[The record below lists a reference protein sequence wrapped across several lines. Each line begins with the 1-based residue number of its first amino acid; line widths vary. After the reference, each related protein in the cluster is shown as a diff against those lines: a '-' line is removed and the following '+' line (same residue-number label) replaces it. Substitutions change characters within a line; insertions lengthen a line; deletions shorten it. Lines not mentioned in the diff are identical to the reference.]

1 MAQMDFF
8 RRPQLAGN
16 NIPRLRAAT
25 VRGNIRRSD
34 PDGISPNPYFPG
46 ASAGQ
51 TLNLEIDGAPVSV
64 TLTGNA
70 LSTVLDDIN
79 TALGAS
85 GYAYPEDGVIA
96 IQTNQIGANGSVEIV
111 GGTAAAALGFDI
123 SLGQIRSTGGDIPS
137 TPEGRVGNWFGVSF
151 PNKNDNLT
159 SESLNRPLARLA
171 GNLDVLFS
179 EHVREDALPRKVN
192 FTASPDGRILTPNS
206 ADDVRVFTGL
216 GLLSNAS
223 TKEELAP
230 FFFLV
235 DTVTKLPPA
244 SRVVGVVRGTPS
256 GLPPY
261 ADATSWTG
269 PGSTGNVLGVDLQKS
284 SGTITSI
291 KNGRVIHVAGANFVA
306 DKVRPGD
313 YVKIT
318 GATNLTPW
326 SNNGYRWVV
335 EEVIDA
341 QHIAVRPMSRSELAQ
356 VGTSSTEAQP
366 IVELNMAKSGAEVY
380 GSVEIWTGTY
390 TNDVRIV
397 VDPPI
402 PSGAT
407 YELFLSSPGDL
418 RSKRTYESQFK
429 DVANRE
435 WASDLRPS
443 PNVLLVSPTVASW
456 NSSSV
461 VLTGGYAR
469 FSDRVVSIPPKTFTA
484 ADFSTPG
491 VNYVYWDKDTN
502 EIKTTRSHVKVVN
515 SDPTQPPGSGFSGD
529 TQASQHI
536 IAEVWKSGSNISS
549 VLFEG
554 RAVGEEAAHRVV
566 TVGVGG
572 QFSKLED
579 AVKFINRWAKGN
591 NFRTS
596 TYPQFEIVIVSD
608 TTVDLSTITNN
619 NNDYPATPSIFFDSS
634 VKVRGASPNVKLV
647 LKNYASGTPFDCGY
661 SGSGI
666 YQFEDLT
673 ITCDSSFS
681 SVTLFFARSGSNVF
695 FKNVRTLTDQ
705 GVGGFLD
712 SVGLAAVI
720 DSCVIT
726 GIRTSLITTSASS
739 SSCDFEVFNSKVAM
753 HSVVNSSPGIF
764 YGTVAGDTFSAKRLI
779 VRDCDFTQLRTD
791 QGYAGR
797 PLMGKFSSYTVFDG
811 CTFSGVGLT
820 PGQNSV
826 LFKQVTGAG
835 GLFISKCQTDLVLQ
849 ATRCFIDSGSEEG
862 RCYVDSCRI
871 VLGPDDPST
880 PGIRAGSV
888 TNCDIVGLT
897 GTNQTLAAVSR
908 RFAGNH
914 VSGSAA
920 IGVRN
925 DLTYQTSSNFFA
937 DISYNRFE
945 LSGGTSILV
954 TSNGQNNNGVTVH
967 GNQILLQGANAVG
980 IKTWEGA
987 NNLPHGEISGNIVR
1001 IRTGDGQNGKIGIYA
1016 RGSCSLMGNQVF
1028 NAAGEATVTT
1038 GHIGIRLDTSTA
1050 TRVVGNSVIFSAGS
1064 YTCMSVEGAS
1074 HAALIHN
1081 NVFESTGKALVFS
1094 GGTSTN
1100 LVASYNRLVGTA
1112 AAVELLS
1119 ADSFNGNYV
1128 VGSVTSPSPGQFR
1141 SIDGNIFSGTVT
1153 INGSASRRAS
1163 VSNNSFNG
1171 TLNLEGLGVEYVE
1184 FFGNVVGGAFTTTD
1198 VIVNAHK
1205 NYFVGSATT
1214 VNFGNVVI
1222 EPHIIKDNVFS
1233 GSGQTIDIDA
1243 SARVIGNSFLDNS
1256 QTLNFGDS
1264 GHNGNGYYQEFKD
1277 NYCICTTNI
1286 YSDDTT
1292 NLVVEGNHLAGAT
1305 SIQEVDRFNN
1315 NFLNTS
1321 NGGQVTGRRSLV
1333 GGGRAPASGNVLTSS
1348 GNWTFN
1354 NLDFGSS
1361 DFKSSS
1367 GTVTFNNCSISGC
1380 SLDLSAASLFDC
1392 EVGSSKLAGTGSFSL
1407 HNTSVT
1413 GSDITN
1419 SSFTTTGGA
1428 VGGCRIIGCKA
1439 YSGLFITVNAADT
1452 EVLVADT
1459 KVSGALTISKTNNN
1473 QRAVVKDC
1481 VVSGNLTISG
1491 GSSADV
1497 IDVSGCFVSGYLS
1510 AQAGGNDGRCTVS
1523 NSTLQSLSQHYV
1535 GAWYE
1540 THVKGCQFG
1549 GKLNVSG
1556 TAKIVTISSNFI
1568 GNGLEFVSDASGGT
1582 GLRYTIDGNTINSD
1596 RVTHGIAF
1604 PDVNSGVDGYQH
1616 IVISSNNI
1624 NVAEGTGSGALAV
1637 MASGIYFSDGV
1648 SNVTIVGNS
1657 ISLGNGAADPTLVNG
1672 SFTYA
1677 AIQTGPTDNGAGG
1690 GNSACKNWVIS
1701 GNRISIGVGL
1711 TGHSFRSGALT
1722 ISYKYIRLKGDSQG
1736 TSVSGNIMT
1745 ESYGVP
1751 SNTAP
1756 QNGAHYF
1763 RDITNAPYTVP

>member
-1 MAQMDFF
+1 MAQMEFF

-16 NIPRLRAAT
+16 NIPRLISAT
-25 VRGNIRRSD
+25 VRGSIRRSD
-34 PDGISPNPYFPG
+34 PDGISPSPYFPG
-46 ASAGQ
+46 VSAGQ
-51 TLNLEIDGAPVSV
+51 TLDLKIDGAPVSV
-64 TLTGNA
+64 TLTGNT

-79 TALGAS
+79 TALGPS
-85 GYAYPEDGVIA
+85 GYAYSEDGVIA
-96 IQTNQIGANGSVEIV
+96 IQTNQLGANGSVEIV

-151 PNKNDNLT
+151 PNRNDNLT

-179 EHVREDALPRKVN
+179 EHVREDALPRKIN
-192 FTASPDGRILTPNS
+192 FTVSPDGRILTPNS

-216 GLLSNAS
+216 GLLSKDS

-284 SGTITSI
+284 AGTITSI
-291 KNGRVIHVAGANFVA
+291 KNGRVIQVAGANFIA

-341 QHIAVRPMSRSELAQ
+341 QHIAVRPMSKSELAH

-366 IVELNMAKSGAEVY
+366 IVELNMAKSATEVY

-390 TNDVRIV
+390 MNDVRIV

-469 FSDRVVSIPPKTFTA
+469 FSDRVVYIPPKTFTA

-515 SDPTQPPGSGFSGD
+515 SDPTQPPGSGFAGD

-554 RAVGEEAAHRVV
+554 RAVGEEASHRVV

-608 TTVDLSTITNN
+608 TTVDFSTITNN
-619 NNDYPATPSIFFDSS
+619 NNDYPGLPSIFFDAS
-634 VKVRGASPNVKLV
+634 VRVRGASPNVKLV

-661 SGSGI
+661 SGSGT

-681 SVTLFFARSGSNVF
+681 SATLFFARSGSNIF

-705 GVGGFLD
+705 GVGGFLE
-712 SVGLAAVI
+712 SSGLTAVI

-726 GIRTSLITTSASS
+726 GIRASLVKTSVAS
-739 SSCDFEVFNSKVAM
+739 SSCDFEVFNSKVSM

-764 YGTVAGDTFSAKRLI
+764 YGTVGEVFYARRLV
-779 VRDCDFTQLRTD
+779 VRDCAFTDLSTD

-797 PLMGKFSSYTVFDG
+797 PLIGKFFLYTVFDG
-811 CTFSGVGLT
+811 CTFSGVSGGLT

-826 LFKQVTGAG
+826 LFKFVAGGDG
-835 GLFISKCQTDLVLQ
+835 GLFISKCQTSLLLPP
-849 ATRCFIDSGSEEG
+849 TRCFIDSGSQQD
-862 RCYVDSCRI
+862 RCYIDSCRI
-871 VLGPDDPST
+871 VLSPDDPSA

-888 TNCDIVGLT
+888 TNCDIIGLT
-897 GTNQTLAAVSR
+897 GTNQTLVAVSR

-925 DLTYQTSSNFFA
+925 DLTYQTGSNFFA

-980 IKTWEGA
+980 IKTWEGS
-987 NNLPHGEISGNIVR
+987 NDLPHGEISGNIVR
-1001 IRTGDGQNGKIGIYA
+1001 IRTGDGGNNKIGIYA
-1016 RGSCSLMGNQVF
+1016 RGSCSLIGNQIF
-1028 NAAGEATVTT
+1028 NAAGEVTGTT
-1038 GHIGIRLDTSTA
+1038 GHIGIRLDSETE
-1050 TRVVGNSVIFSAGS
+1050 TRVIGNSVIFSAGS
-1064 YTCMSVEGAS
+1064 YICMSVEGVT
-1074 HAALIHN
+1074 HAALINN
-1081 NVFESTGKALVFS
+1081 NVFQSTGKALVFS
-1094 GGTSTN
+1094 GGSSTR
-1100 LVASYNRLVGTA
+1100 LVASYNRIVGTA
-1112 AAVELLS
+1112 AAVEVLI
-1119 ADSFNGNYV
+1119 ADIFNGNYL
-1128 VGSVTSPSPGQFR
+1128 VGPVTRPNPGRFR
-1141 SIDGNIFSGTVT
+1141 SIDGNFFYGDVNIT
-1153 INGSASRRAS
+1153 INGSTYGGSS
-1163 VSNNSFNG
+1163 VSNNWFNG
-1171 TLNLEGLGVEYVE
+1171 TLDLEGSGSEHVD
-1184 FFGNVVGGAFTTTD
+1184 FFGNLFGGAFSTTD

-1205 NYFVGSATT
+1205 NYFVGSETT
-1214 VNFGNVVI
+1214 VNFGYAGI
-1222 EPHIIKDNVFS
+1222 QPHIIKDNVFS
-1233 GSGQTIDIDA
+1233 GSNQTINIDA
-1243 SARVIGNSFLDNS
+1243 SARVIGNSFIGIS

-1264 GHNGNGYYQEFKD
+1264 GHGSNSYRQEFKD
-1277 NYCICTTNI
+1277 NYCLCNTNI
-1286 YSDDTT
+1286 YSDFTT
-1292 NLVVEGNHLAGAT
+1292 YLVVEGNFMIGPS
-1305 SIQEVDRFNN
+1305 SIEEVDRFSNN
-1315 NFLNTS
+1315 VLYALYAPASGKIVGRSFLDT
-1321 NGGQVTGRRSLV
+1321 
-1333 GGGRAPASGNVLTSS
+1333 GGRAPASGNVIFIPS
-1348 GNWTFN
+1348 GSLSFE
-1354 NLDFGSS
+1354 NLDFSS
-1361 DFKSSS
+1361 CDIRIVSGGLARFKD
-1367 GTVTFNNCSISGC
+1367 CSILGC
-1380 SLDLSAASLFDC
+1380 SLR
-1392 EVGSSKLAGTGSFSL
+1392 VQGSGGFPLATYGGS
-1407 HNTSVT
+1407 T
-1413 GSDITN
+1413 
-1419 SSFTTTGGA
+1419 
-1428 VGGCRIIGCKA
+1428 GGCRIVGCKA
-1439 YSGLFITVNAADT
+1439 YSGLSITVNDADT

-1459 KVSGALTISKTNNN
+1459 KVSGVSSALTISKTNNN

-1481 VVSGNLTISG
+1481 VVSGNLIVSGGFFQDSIDISG
-1491 GSSADV
+1491 CIVG
-1497 IDVSGCFVSGYLS
+1497 GYLS
-1510 AQAGGNDGRCTVS
+1510 AQSGGGVGRCTVS
-1523 NSTLQSLSQHYV
+1523 NSTFNSLAIHSV
-1535 GAWYE
+1535 GAGQE
-1540 THVKGCQFG
+1540 VHVDGCLFK
-1549 GKLNVSG
+1549 GKLTIGGYGN
-1556 TAKIVTISSNFI
+1556 IVTISSNFI
-1568 GNGLEFVSDASGGT
+1568 GNGLEFVNDASGGT
-1582 GLRYTIDGNTINSD
+1582 GLRYTIDGNTIISD
-1596 RVTHGIAF
+1596 HGTHGISF
-1604 PDVNSGVDGYQH
+1604 PAINLGVDGFQH
-1616 IVISSNNI
+1616 IVISNNNI
-1624 NVAEGTGSGALAV
+1624 NVAEGTASAGPAV
-1637 MASGIYFSDGV
+1637 MASGIYFADGV
-1648 SNVTIVGNS
+1648 SNVVIVGNS
-1657 ISLGNGAADPTLVNG
+1657 ISLGNGVGDPGGTGSYVYAGIQAGSVN
-1672 SFTYA
+1672 T
-1677 AIQTGPTDNGAGG
+1677 GG
-1690 GNSACKNWVIS
+1690 GPVSACRNWVIS
-1701 GNRISIGVGL
+1701 GNRISIGSSL
-1711 TGHSFRSGALT
+1711 SGHSFRSGALT
-1722 ISYKYIRLKGDSQG
+1722 ISYMYIRLNGNAYG

-1745 ESYGVP
+1745 QSYGLP

-1763 RDITNAPYTVP
+1763 RDVTTAPYTVP